1 MTDYTK
7 DQFMNDLFECAN
19 VWTES
24 IMLKLAKRSEE
35 LWENETA
42 RKLVRKCAS
51 ARRLYKDART
61 QMFADAVANREEY
74 PLEVIELRK
83 EKSSMYTEMFYDLLV
98 RD

>member
-24 IMLKLAKRSEE
+24 IMLKLAERSKE

-51 ARRLYKDART
+51 ARRLYKNARM
-61 QMFADAVANREEY
+61 QMFSDAVANREEY
-74 PLEVIELRK
+74 KLEGIELRK
-83 EKSSMYTEMFYDLLV
+83 EKSRMYTEMFYDLLV
-98 RD
+98 MD